1 MKAVILCDPEN
12 GSRRIAALTLLDRL
26 VVAAHRGGC
35 ESITIVCDGNL
46 PDLDRTTALGIQ
58 ASVADSVPEISTPT
72 LLLET
77 SALVQARDVERMLTA
92 NSRLMTHD
100 GIALPAGV
108 ISRFDGLV
116 GDSLRGAPDIEA
128 TGVALPV
135 KDAASA
141 VRAEHALWASL
152 GSSTDGLVDTW
163 FNRPLGR
170 LLSRMLIHTPVS
182 PNQVSVFAILVGV
195 ASGWFFALG
204 SYQDAVMGAILL
216 QLSASIDCVD
226 GDIARIVFKESAL
239 GKWLDIIGDQI
250 VHIAVFAGIGIGLW
264 RAGVDA
270 PVIPL
275 AISAGVGVVISFLVV
290 LRGMTAPPEKQNAK
304 LQALIDK
311 MTNRDFSVVLLALA
325 IADKMNLFLWMV
337 GIGVH
342 VFWVVAL
349 GVQLT
354 GGGETKTEGE

>member
-1 MKAVILCDPEN
+1 MNALILCDPEN

-35 ESITIVCDGNL
+35 ESITIVCDGAPPTL
-46 PDLDRTTALGIQ
+46 SRSTALGI
-58 ASVADSVPEISTPT
+58 ASTVAPAMPEIAEPT
-72 LLLET
+72 LLIET
-77 SALVQARDVERMLTA
+77 SALIQAKDVKRVIAEKA
-92 NSRLMTHD
+92 RLVSQD
-100 GIALPAGV
+100 GIVLPVAV
-108 ISRFDGLV
+108 ITDFDGLA
-116 GDSLRGAPDIEA
+116 GGSLKIASSVKSE
-128 TGVALPV
+128 GVALPV
-135 KDAASA
+135 TDAVSA
-141 VRAEHALWASL
+141 ARAERALWASL

-170 LLSRMLIHTPVS
+170 LLSKTLIHTPVS

-195 ASGWFFALG
+195 VAGWFFTRG
-204 SYQDAVMGAILL
+204 SYQDAVIGAILL
-216 QLSASIDCVD
+216 QLSAAIDCVD

-239 GKWLDIIGDQI
+239 GKWLDIIGDQV
-250 VHIAVFAGIGIGLW
+250 VHIAVFIGIGVGLW
-264 RAGVDA
+264 RMGVDD

-275 AISAGVGVVISFLVV
+275 AISAGVGVVVSFLVV
-290 LRGMTAPPEKQNAK
+290 LRGMMAPPEKQNAK

-325 IADKMNLFLWMV
+325 LADRMNLFLWMV

-354 GGGETKTEGE
+354 GGGKPKKQAE

>member
-1 MKAVILCDPEN
+1 MKAVILCDSEN

-35 ESITIVCDGNL
+35 ESITLVCEGDPPAL
-46 PDLDRTTALGIQ
+46 TRSTALGI
-58 ASVADSVPEISTPT
+58 ASKFVPAAPEIAEPT

-77 SALVQARDVERMLTA
+77 SALIQAKDIERLVEKNA
-92 NSRLMTHD
+92 RLVSSDAET
-100 GIALPAGV
+100 LPAGV
-108 ISRFDGLV
+108 AGNFEGSV
-116 GDSLRGAPDIEA
+116 GESLRDTSEIEA
-128 TGVALPV
+128 EGVALPV
-135 KDAASA
+135 KDAAA
-141 VRAEHALWASL
+141 AARAERALWASL

-170 LLSRMLIHTPVS
+170 LLSKTLIHTPVS

-195 ASGWFFALG
+195 VAGWFFTRG
-204 SYQDAVMGAILL
+204 SYQDALIGAILL

-270 PVIPL
+270 PAIPL
-275 AISAGVGVVISFLVV
+275 AISAGVGVAVSFLVV
-290 LRGMTAPPEKQNAK
+290 LRGMMAPPDRQNAK

-325 IADKMNLFLWMV
+325 IADKMSLFLWMV

-349 GVQLT
+349 GVQMT
-354 GGGETKTEGE
+354 GGGTAKAEGE

>member
-35 ESITIVCDGNL
+35 DSITIVCDGEL
-46 PDLDRTTALGIQ
+46 PDLIRSKALGIKN
-58 ASVADSVPEISTPT
+58 AVVDAVPEISAPT
-72 LLLET
+72 FLLEA
-77 SALVQARDVERMLTA
+77 SALVQAKDVERLLAA
-92 NSRLMTHD
+92 NARLVSHD
-100 GIALPAGV
+100 AITLPAGV
-108 ISRFDGLV
+108 AVEFNGSV
-116 GDSLRGAPDIEA
+116 GASLRSSPSIEA
-128 TGVALPV
+128 AGVAAPV
-135 KDAASA
+135 KDAAA
-141 VRAEHALWASL
+141 AARAERALWASL

-195 ASGWFFALG
+195 VSGWFFTLG
-204 SYQDAVMGAILL
+204 SYQDAVIGAILL

-270 PVIPL
+270 PAVPL
-275 AISAGVGVVISFLVV
+275 AISAGVGVVISFLIV
-290 LRGMTAPPEKQNAK
+290 LRGMMAPPDKKNAK
-304 LQALIDK
+304 LQALLDK

-325 IADKMNLFLWMV
+325 IADRMNLFLWMV

-349 GVQLT
+349 GVQMA
-354 GGGETKTEGE
+354 GGPTDKAKAE